1 MDSEIGT
8 PFFYTF
14 LMEAQRS
21 VYDLQFI
28 DMASLTL
35 ESKNDVK
42 LFEVRVLDSHITIM
56 TANVAS

>member
-1 MDSEIGT
+1 
-8 PFFYTF
+8 
-14 LMEAQRS
+14 MEAQRS

-28 DMASLTL
+28 EMASLTL

-56 TANVAS
+56 TANVAT